1 MASRVSGE
9 NSVRHTS
16 VATAR
21 LAYWHCRS
29 ASDVRWSSRRREGC
43 SSGLIAAL
51 AYLTAGRS
59 LLPMAP
65 EGAGPPPPRRG
76 RRGGGAPR
84 APAPRWG
91 VPPPPPPPPR
101 GGGPRPPA
109 AGAAGPL
116 YNHPP

>member
-59 LLPMAP
+59 PVPLAP
-65 EGAGPPPPRRG
+65 GGAGPPPPARG
-76 RRGGGAPR
+76 
-84 APAPRWG
+84 
-91 VPPPPPPPPR
+91 PPPPEPLGDDAAQSRGLPARRPR
-101 GGGPRPPA
+101 RPLPPA
-109 AGAAGPL
+109 RAG
-116 YNHPP
+116 